1 MAKKTKELNDS
12 FTNPVDTSAAE
23 DALATVLSDSLNK
36 KFKDQGQV
44 VFTLNDVENPSNII
58 DWVSTGNSVADLL
71 ISNIP
76 HGGLAVGRLTEI
88 TGLESSGKSLLAGH
102 ALASTQKKGGLAIYI
117 ENETSLFKAFLSTLG
132 VDVAKMLYVNLDTVE
147 DIFAAI
153 EDIVIKVREKNKDR
167 LVTIVVDSIAAASSK
182 VEQEAT
188 YDKAGYNTTKA
199 IVISQAMRKLMP
211 LIAKQRI
218 CLICI
223 NQLREKVGGLI
234 MPGADKYNVPGGK
247 AIGFHATTRL
257 RVQTTGR
264 IKMKING
271 VEEIVGTTIK
281 VKVVK
286 SKLGPANRECE
297 YEAYYNAGIKDYT
310 NWIDVLLKYGK
321 AEKVGI
327 SYQVVDPA
335 TGEIHKY
342 SNKNWE
348 EVLKTN
354 LEIRSV
360 LYKLLCEC
368 LVMDYESLVINTDNV
383 TYDADA
389 IDPAVLEN
397 AKAD

>member
-1 MAKKTKELNDS
+1 MAKKDKLNDS
-12 FTNPVDTSAAE
+12 IPNPISAAE
-23 DALATVLSDSLNK
+23 AEDQLASVLSDSLNK

-44 VFTLNDVENPSNII
+44 VYTLNDKENPSEIV
-58 DWVSTGNSVADLL
+58 DWISTGNSVADLI

-76 HGGLAVGRLTEI
+76 NGGFAVGRLTEI

-102 ALASTQKKGGLAIYI
+102 AIASTQKKGGLAIYI
-117 ENETSLFKAFLSTLG
+117 ENETSLFKAFLETLG
-132 VDVAKMLYVNLDTVE
+132 VDVSKMLYVSLETVE

-153 EDIVIKVREKNKDR
+153 EDIVTKVREKNKNR

-182 VEQEAT
+182 TELEAS

-211 LIAKQRI
+211 MIAKQRV

-223 NQLREKVGGLI
+223 NQLREKVGLT
-234 MPGADKYNVPGGK
+234 MPNADKYTVPGGK

-257 RVQTTGR
+257 RVATTGK
-264 IKMKING
+264 IKMRING

-281 VKVVK
+281 IKVVK

-297 YEAYYNAGIKDYT
+297 YEAFYNAGIKDYT

-321 AEKVGI
+321 AEKVGM

-342 SNKNWE
+342 SGKNWD
-348 EVLKTN
+348 EVLRN
-354 LEIRSV
+354 DLAVREV

-368 LVMDYESLVINTDNV
+368 LIMDYENLVIDTDNL
-383 TYDADA
+383 
-389 IDPAVLEN
+389 ILEN
-397 AKAD
+397 EQHENPIFENATE

>member
-1 MAKKTKELNDS
+1 MAKIKEKGGLDS
-12 FTNPVDTSAAE
+12 ISNPVDTREAE
-23 DALATVLSDSLNK
+23 DQLASVLSDSLNK

-44 VFTLNDVENPSNII
+44 VFTLNDKENPSEIV
-58 DWVSTGNSVADLL
+58 DWIGSGNSVADLL
-71 ISNIP
+71 VSNTA
-76 HGGLAVGRLTEI
+76 HGGFAVGRLTEI

-102 ALASTQKKGGLAIYI
+102 AIASTQKKGGLAIYI
-117 ENETSLFKAFLSTLG
+117 ENETSLFKAFLETLG
-132 VDVAKMLYVNLDTVE
+132 VDVSKMLYVNLDTVE

-153 EDIVIKVREKNKDR
+153 EDIITKVREKNKNR

-182 VEQEAT
+182 TEMEAD

-211 LIAKQRI
+211 MIAKQRI

-223 NQLREKVGGLI
+223 NQLREKVGLT
-234 MPGADKYNVPGGK
+234 MPGADKYVVPGGK

-257 RVQTTGR
+257 RVATTGK
-264 IKMKING
+264 IKMKIGG
-271 VEEIVGTTIK
+271 VDEIVGTTIK

-297 YEAYYNAGIKDYT
+297 YEAFYNSGIKDYT

-321 AEKVGI
+321 AEKVGM
-327 SYQVVDPA
+327 SYQVVDQI

-342 SNKNWE
+342 SGKNWE

-354 LEIRSV
+354 LEVREV
-360 LYKLLCEC
+360 LYKLLCDC
-368 LVMDYESLVINTDNV
+368 LIMDYENMSIDTDNL
-383 TYDADA
+383 TFESESSQTGIFDHATGD
-389 IDPAVLEN
+389 
-397 AKAD
+397 